1 MSSTLVTTSHD
12 SQPPSQSC
20 IAEATAEFKLAAGTF
35 LCAVAG
41 ADEHTREAIYAS
53 YRALDLPSL
62 DVLDDLSAAAAM
74 AAAAAASLAPE
85 TLLEEPVA
93 ELSAGSEA
101 EEFDVGV
108 SFYAYDFVLTV
119 RWTTSATTDD
129 ETRVMAAHEWFR
141 DTYGF
146 DPAEYSTDI
155 SVERIPEP

>member
-20 IAEATAEFKLAAGTF
+20 CIAAATAEFKLAAGTF
-35 LCAVAG
+35 LCAVAR
-41 ADEHTREAIYAS
+41 ADEHTRDAIYAS
-53 YRALDLPSL
+53 YGALDLPSL
-62 DVLDDLSAAAAM
+62 DVPDDLSAAAAV
-74 AAAAAASLAPE
+74 AAAVAALLAPE

-108 SFYAYDFVLTV
+108 SFYADDFVLTV
-119 RWTTSATTDD
+119 RWTASATTDD

-146 DPAEYSTDI
+146 DPGEYATDI
-155 SVERIPEP
+155 RHDHDRP